1 MTFDA
6 EELKKNLT
14 YCERADGREDGGE
27 EPRKKAGIILAEF
40 QSFQEAEKI
49 VQDFW
54 PNHELKKSGP
64 VQNEAADEEEDK
76 E

>member
-14 YCERADGREDGGE
+14 YCERADGKI
-27 EPRKKAGIILAEF
+27 PPTVFF
-40 QSFQEAEKI
+40 QPFQEAEKI

-64 VQNEAADEEEDK
+64 VQNEAADEEED
-76 E
+76 EE